1 MSLEKD
7 LGYSGLGIVV
17 GLAAWFIFPFVAIV
31 AIPGFII
38 YGIYSMWANDPSRLE
53 RIARKHT
60 WQLYE
65 DARENYG
72 ITEDIGAAYDYFLF
86 EIPAGKIEQHYFLK
100 RLFIRLW
107 EYEGYS
113 ISLEPPPVVC
123 NSIEGGRYRDRLS
136 TIHDNTNALAEV
148 ASMANMA
155 LNFPCFDERMS
166 RIIGRMILNDESGKV
181 LFPKTARKL
190 SENYDIY
197 KDHNRVF
204 EDTIIEDIT
213 KYMVPTELLPYELRT
228 HHHHIVAGSGSGKTQ
243 CLQQM
248 ILHDVQY
255 DLSMVII
262 DSQGDLIKTLA
273 TRISP
278 DRLILIDPEHCPPAL
293 NLFQSRTGE
302 KEIAT
307 AIEMYEYIFS
317 SLETDLTTKQSMVY
331 RFVSRLL
338 MTIPNATIHTM
349 LEILEDGGAIK
360 YQKEIDHLGVT
371 AKSFFTE
378 FNKPKQSEYSDTRRQ
393 VKNRLYTVLENKTL
407 ESMLG
412 ATDSRLNINEALDN
426 NKVILIS
433 TAKGF
438 LKQTGASLLGRIF
451 IAQVMQ
457 AVMAR
462 GENRKRVHLY
472 IDEFQDYAED
482 SHVLFNLF
490 EQARKYNL
498 GLIIAHQYLGQ
509 LPTQLQQSISA
520 NTAIKFA
527 RGVSADDARVLAKQ
541 MNVTPEFIQ
550 NQNVGDFASYLK
562 DMGTTSYHVEFG
574 KLEKM
579 PEINKISDIHE
590 DMRKRYG
597 VKEVIKTPP
606 VTPTPEPI
614 TPEPE
619 PEEETDDLDRSK
631 W

>member
-1 MSLEKD
+1 
-7 LGYSGLGIVV
+7 
-17 GLAAWFIFPFVAIV
+17 
-31 AIPGFII
+31 
-38 YGIYSMWANDPSRLE
+38 
-53 RIARKHT
+53 
-60 WQLYE
+60 
-65 DARENYG
+65 
-72 ITEDIGAAYDYFLF
+72 
-86 EIPAGKIEQHYFLK
+86 
-100 RLFIRLW
+100 
-107 EYEGYS
+107 
-113 ISLEPPPVVC
+113 
-123 NSIEGGRYRDRLS
+123 
-136 TIHDNTNALAEV
+136 
-148 ASMANMA
+148 
-155 LNFPCFDERMS
+155 
-166 RIIGRMILNDESGKV
+166 
-181 LFPKTARKL
+181 
-190 SENYDIY
+190 
-197 KDHNRVF
+197 
-204 EDTIIEDIT
+204 
-213 KYMVPTELLPYELRT
+213 
-228 HHHHIVAGSGSGKTQ
+228 
-243 CLQQM
+243 
-248 ILHDVQY
+248 
-255 DLSMVII
+255 
-262 DSQGDLIKTLA
+262 
-273 TRISP
+273 
-278 DRLILIDPEHCPPAL
+278 
-293 NLFQSRTGE
+293 
-302 KEIAT
+302 
-307 AIEMYEYIFS
+307 
-317 SLETDLTTKQSMVY
+317 
-331 RFVSRLL
+331 
-338 MTIPNATIHTM
+338 
-349 LEILEDGGAIK
+349 
-360 YQKEIDHLGVT
+360 
-371 AKSFFTE
+371 
-378 FNKPKQSEYSDTRRQ
+378 
-393 VKNRLYTVLENKTL
+393 
-407 ESMLG
+407 MLG

-606 VTPTPEPI
+606 VTPPPEPI

-631 W
+631 WWLFYLLHTTPTRP

>member
-1 MSLEKD
+1 MSFEKHV
-7 LGYSGLGIVV
+7 GYSGFAVVV
-17 GLAAWFIFPFVAIV
+17 GLAAWFLFPFVAIV
-31 AIPGFII
+31 GIPCFLI
-38 YGIYSMWANDPSRLE
+38 YWAYTAWSDNPSRLE
-53 RIARKHT
+53 REAKKRT

-65 DARENYG
+65 DAKARFDNPLE
-72 ITEDIGAAYDYFLF
+72 
-86 EIPAGKIEQHYFLK
+86 IEQAFAALNGEVPEEQQQTYQHLK
-100 RLFIRLW
+100 RVFLRLW
-107 EYEGYS
+107 RFEGYATE
-113 ISLEPPPVVC
+113 LKPPPLLC
-123 NSIEGGRYRDRLS
+123 NSIEGGKYRDYLNNLS
-136 TIHDNTNALAEV
+136 YNQDSLMRVSAFTNLMLANTSMTQDLARILGTLIVNNADGDCLY
-148 ASMANMA
+148 
-155 LNFPCFDERMS
+155 
-166 RIIGRMILNDESGKV
+166 
-181 LFPKTARKL
+181 PKTAAIIKSNYAETKDYVLALKGTVIEELMNFTQSL
-190 SENYDIY
+190 SY
-197 KDHNRVF
+197 
-204 EDTIIEDIT
+204 
-213 KYMVPTELLPYELRT
+213 LPDELRT

-248 ILHDVQY
+248 ILK
-255 DLSMVII
+255 DLEEDASIVVI
-262 DSQGDLIKTLA
+262 DSQGDFINNLA
-273 TRISP
+273 TRIDP

-307 AIEMYEYIFS
+307 AIEFYEYIFA
-317 SLETDLTTKQSMVY
+317 SLDSEMTSKQQTAY

-338 MTIPNATIHTM
+338 MTIPDANIHTM
-349 LEILEDGGAIK
+349 REILEPKGLSK
-360 YQKEIDHLGVT
+360 YPDHFDELGET
-371 AKSFFTE
+371 AKSFFRNEFTSKQFTE
-378 FNKPKQSEYSDTRRQ
+378 TRQQILR
-393 VKNRLYTVLENKTL
+393 RLYTVLENKTL
-407 ESMLG
+407 ESMLA
-412 ATDSRLNINEALDN
+412 ATESRLNINEALDN

-433 TAKGF
+433 TAKGY

-550 NQNVGDFASYLK
+550 NQSVGDFASYLK

-574 KLEKM
+574 KLERM

-590 DMRKRYG
+590 NMRKRYG

-606 VTPTPEPI
+606 VTPPPEPETPEL
-614 TPEPE
+614 E